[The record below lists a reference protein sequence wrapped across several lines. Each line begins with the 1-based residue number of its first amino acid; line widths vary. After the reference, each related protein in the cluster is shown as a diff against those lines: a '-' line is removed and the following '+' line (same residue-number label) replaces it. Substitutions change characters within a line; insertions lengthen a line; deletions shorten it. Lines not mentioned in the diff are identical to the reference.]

1 MKLKKEYLILLLIIV
16 ALSAYLIL
24 HSQNQT
30 HYVLPQPAKADAQKI
45 NRLVITSD
53 GDHIEL
59 DKKDDQWDVGPKAYA
74 ADAVKVRN
82 MVKAATDLTL
92 SDLISESGNYER
104 YDLNNDRK
112 IDVQAFAD
120 DTMVR
125 NFAVGKT
132 SPTYQHTFVRL
143 ADDPNVYTARGQL
156 RHTFSHTISDL
167 RDLTVL
173 SFDKEAIT
181 SLVIQEGKH
190 SLTLTKKEILPE
202 EKKQT
207 DKKATPTEKKAAGAQ
222 PQPQWQDP
230 SGKSV
235 DQSTVLQLLK
245 EFSNFKCNTYLA
257 DNAAG
262 DLKDKTPRW
271 TLTFK
276 AGKVNHNFSVF
287 DNPDTKA
294 TEFSALSSSG
304 PYAFTIARS
313 KEENVEKSIEKLLNP

>member
-30 HYVLPQPAKADAQKI
+30 HFVLPQPVKTDSQKI
-45 NRLVITSD
+45 NRLMITNN
-53 GDHIEL
+53 GEHIEL
-59 DKKDDQWDVGPKAYA
+59 DKKDDKWDVGPKAYA

-82 MVKAATDLTL
+82 MVKAATDLTI

-104 YDLNNDRK
+104 YDLNDDRK

-125 NFAVGKT
+125 NFAVGKA

-173 SFDKEAIT
+173 SFEKDAIT
-181 SLVIQEGKH
+181 GLGIQKGKQ
-190 SLTLTKKEILPE
+190 SLTLTKAEILPAT
-202 EKKQT
+202 KKQT
-207 DKKATPTEKKAAGAQ
+207 GDKATPTEKKETGAQ

-230 SGKSV
+230 SGKPM
-235 DQSTVLQLLK
+235 DQATVLQLLN
-245 EFSNFKCNTYLA
+245 EFSNFKCSAYMA
-257 DNAAG
+257 DDAAK

-271 TLTFK
+271 TLNFK
-276 AGKVNHNFSVF
+276 AGKGNHIFSVF
-287 DNPDTKA
+287 DNPDSKA
-294 TEFSALSSSG
+294 TEFSALASSG
-304 PYAFTIARS
+304 PYAFTITKS
-313 KEENVEKSIEKLLNP
+313 KEENIEKSIDKLLNP